1 MSNVMCCTNVADIQ
15 SNNADEEPDEMPPPE
30 AETVQVIPG
39 SELIWRIS
47 PRPDNSGKVCRICHH
62 LSTHSVIVM

>member
-1 MSNVMCCTNVADIQ
+1 MECVLQMLQ
-15 SNNADEEPDEMPPPE
+15 SNNAEEEPDEMPPPE

-47 PRPDNSGKVCRICHH
+47 PRPDNSGKVCRIFQY
-62 LSTHSVIVM
+62 LSSHGFILMM

>member
-1 MSNVMCCTNVADIQ
+1 MQTRGVLQ

-30 AETVQVIPG
+30 AETVRVISG

-62 LSTHSVIVM
+62 LSTHTLVIVM